1 MEEKNF
7 LDALDDWGSILTNTY
22 EDAANTSITLTPK
35 VSPMIF
41 EYIVEEYS
49 MRDDLKPTNNRIDY
63 MTSITFKNTSLENI
77 FYMDVFSGSRA
88 PIGVDTTYEIN
99 TTIDN
104 IVINGDTPLIDLII
118 KDKPLEDKEVVLYL
132 DADGYNTINTT
143 YQKIKDEKIQFTID
157 EYEKEPDGFQS
168 ITLNSIIYNYLNT
181 PLKKDIELKKIV
193 KDLKYNG

>member
-22 EDAANTSITLTPK
+22 EDASNTSITLTPK
-35 VSPMIF
+35 VCPMIF

-63 MTSITFKNTSLENI
+63 MTSITFKNTSLETI

-118 KDKPLEDKEVVLYL
+118 KDKPLEDKEVVLYF
-132 DADGYNTINTT
+132 DGYNTINTT
-143 YQKIKDEKIQFTID
+143 YRKLKNEKIQFTID
-157 EYEKEPDGFQS
+157 VYEKDPDDFQL
-168 ITLNSIIYNYLNT
+168 ITLNSILYNYLNT
-181 PLKKDIELKKIV
+181 PLKKDVELKKLLE
-193 KDLKYNG
+193 K